1 MGKKSQLVK
10 RVHRLLDRLDAVIPH
25 AAPDVDW
32 DAHVAFRWRRQG
44 ERAWLEGIDRLSP
57 VQLSDLLHVD
67 RQKNQLDQNTRQ
79 FVHGLPANNALLWG
93 PRGTGK
99 SSLIKAIL
107 NAYSAQ
113 GLRLIEI
120 EKKHLDDLPD
130 LAEMLYARSEK
141 FLIYCDDLSF
151 EDHDTSYKA
160 LKVILDGSIN
170 ATPDNVL
177 IYASSNRRHLV
188 PEYTTDNEN
197 AKLIET
203 EIHYGE
209 AVEEKIS
216 LSERFGLWL
225 AFHPFNQEA
234 YLTIVKHWLAQLG
247 VEIEDDSHMRAEAL
261 RWALSHGSRSG
272 RSAWQFARDY
282 AGKQALQ
289 NLEKQNA
296 DSGVSPKN

>member
-1 MGKKSQLVK
+1 MAKHKALIK
-10 RVHRLLDRLDAVIPH
+10 RAMVLLDRLDEFLPAKPP
-25 AAPDVDW
+25 ALDW
-32 DAHVAFRWRRQG
+32 SAYTAYRWRRTGNQ
-44 ERAWLEGIDRLSP
+44 AFLEGIKRISP
-57 VQLSDLLHVD
+57 IKLADLLNID
-67 RQKNQLDQNTRQ
+67 RQKHQLDQNTRQ
-79 FVHGLPANNALLWG
+79 FVDGLPANNALLWG

-99 SSLIKAIL
+99 SSLIKAVL
-107 NAYSAQ
+107 NEYADQ

-120 EKKHLDDLPD
+120 EKRHLDDLPD
-130 LAEMLYARSEK
+130 LAEQLYERPEK
-141 FLIYCDDLSF
+141 FILFCDDLSF
-151 EDHDTSYKA
+151 EEHDTSYKA

-197 AKLIET
+197 ARLVDT
-203 EIHYGE
+203 EIHFGE

-225 AFHPFNQEA
+225 AFHPFNQDA
-234 YLTIVKHWLAQLG
+234 YLAIVDHWLSELNTEVVDRKSMQA
-247 VEIEDDSHMRAEAL
+247 DAL

-282 AGKQALQ
+282 AGKVGL
-289 NLEKQNA
+289 K
-296 DSGVSPKN
+296 STK